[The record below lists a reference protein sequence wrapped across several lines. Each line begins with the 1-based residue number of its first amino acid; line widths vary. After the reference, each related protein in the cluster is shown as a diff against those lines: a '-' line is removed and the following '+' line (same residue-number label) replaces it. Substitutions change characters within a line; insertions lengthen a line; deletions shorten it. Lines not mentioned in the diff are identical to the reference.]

1 MSQTD
6 QLAGPMMRGVAGLH
20 PNETRGSLVKNGS
33 IYPRRRALRR
43 TTAPSAF
50 TACDLKHTLGQI
62 QMVYSA

>member
-43 TTAPSAF
+43 TTAPSA
-50 TACDLKHTLGQI
+50 CDLKHTLGQI

>member
-1 MSQTD
+1 M
-6 QLAGPMMRGVAGLH
+6 
-20 PNETRGSLVKNGS
+20 VKNGS